1 MKNKTEKNTRGID
14 CTIES
19 YYPSGQLQYRSEWN
33 ADRTATNVVDSY
45 YQNGQLECRSEW
57 NADRT
62 ATDIVESYYQN
73 GQLGCRCEWDVARM
87 KTCVVERYS
96 TDGKL
101 IKTRVWNFGRTD
113 TCVVEQGIHNTAQA
127 PVEVK
132 ESNKLLE
139 AIATLYA
146 RKLISAPET
155 IELLR
160 NL

>member
-14 CTIES
+14 CDIES
-19 YYPSGQLQYRSEWN
+19 YYPSGQLWCRCEWD
-33 ADRTATNVVDSY
+33 ADRTATN
-45 YQNGQLECRSEW
+45 
-57 NADRT
+57 
-62 ATDIVESYYQN
+62 IVESYYPN

-96 TDGKL
+96 HDGKL
-101 IKTRVWNFGRTD
+101 IEKHVWNSDRTD
-113 TCVVEQGIHNTAQA
+113 TCVVEQGIHNTTPA

-132 ESNKLLE
+132 ESNKLIE

>member
-1 MKNKTEKNTRGID
+1 MKTKTEKNIHGED

-19 YYPSGQLQYRSEWN
+19 YYQNGQLQYRSELN
-33 ADRTATNVVDSY
+33 ADRTAIN
-45 YQNGQLECRSEW
+45 
-57 NADRT
+57 
-62 ATDIVESYYQN
+62 IVESYYQN

-87 KTCVVERYS
+87 KTCVVERYNL
-96 TDGKL
+96 DGKL
-101 IKTRVWNFGRTD
+101 IEKRVWNSDRTD
-113 TCVVEQGIHNTAQA
+113 TRKVEQGIHNTAPA